1 MNLAAQRAV
10 NAKAYLVQEQGI
22 DPSRI
27 EVRTGT
33 GQQKVA
39 DIIWVPQGVDENT
52 CADLQNTTPVDES
65 VVKPN
70 QKVWP
75 RGAGAAPAPKPH
87 HKKAAAAAPP
97 QQ

>member
-1 MNLAAQRAV
+1 
-10 NAKAYLVQEQGI
+10 
-22 DPSRI
+22 
-27 EVRTGT
+27 
-33 GQQKVA
+33 VA
-39 DIIWVPQGVDENT
+39 DIIWVPQGADESK

-75 RGAGAAPAPKPH
+75 RGVGAAPAPKH
-87 HKKAAAAAPP
+87 HAKKMAAPATTP